1 MLELKQGRQS
11 IRDRED
17 ASPQNLSWG
26 GHQLHCPPPKLVGH
40 SLEIW
45 WTCDMCRGL
54 GLDDP
59 SSPDLEFGLAS
70 SLNPDDLSSLVSIA
84 STTLL

>member
-1 MLELKQGRQS
+1 MNVPAKFEDRIALPVREIIGVIKNSGQS
-11 IRDRED
+11 
-17 ASPQNLSWG
+17 
-26 GHQLHCPPPKLVGH
+26 
-40 SLEIW
+40 
-45 WTCDMCRGL
+45 TCRGF